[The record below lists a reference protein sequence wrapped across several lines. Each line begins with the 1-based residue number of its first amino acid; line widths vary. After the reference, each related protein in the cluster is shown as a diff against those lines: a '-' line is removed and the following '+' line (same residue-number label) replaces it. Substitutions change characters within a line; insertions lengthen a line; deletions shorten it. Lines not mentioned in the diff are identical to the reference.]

1 MVAVFLGL
9 PSQGFRI
16 YPDDILIS
24 SQPSFRLVFLRL
36 LHPHRAQFWA
46 ATSTCSVIK
55 TFRHPGNFRT
65 PKVTGWSAF
74 SGWKCVKVA
83 IFIGFSPIFRPIT
96 PWTKSWPIPKA
107 TFALWVSGSSAPVA
121 GAGGCGVFFWACH
134 GNWPGLVLKRFARHS
149 WIFMANMVFNK
160 PFRRES
166 QHPWW
171 VGQN

>member
-121 GAGGCGVFFWACH
+121 GAGGCGVFFLGLPWELTRPRPEKICPPFMDIH
-134 GNWPGLVLKRFARHS
+134 GKYGV
-149 WIFMANMVFNK
+149 
-160 PFRRES
+160 
-166 QHPWW
+166 
-171 VGQN
+171 